1 MTGRILIMGAFTQQ
15 FTNQFHGFF
24 KRKPN
29 RFIVRLNEQAEK
41 SFEGTQAL
49 LAFMRQPE
57 KQQAARVQ
65 RLEKEADAIRRYLID
80 DLSRSFVTPIDRED
94 LFALSRAVDDVL
106 DCAYSTTNEM
116 MVLGVK
122 PTADLC
128 AMAQLLCQSAKEL
141 SLAIENLEHQPQA
154 ANNHSMRV
162 KAIGNRM
169 ERLYSEALAHLF
181 DSPTDLKDVVRMF
194 KMREIYRHMFRA
206 VTSAEQAANVLGDI
220 VIKFY

>member
-1 MTGRILIMGAFTQQ
+1 MNERVVVVGAFTQV
-15 FTNQFHGFF
+15 TNQFYGFF

-29 RFIVRLNEQAEK
+29 RFIVCLSEQAAK

-49 LAFMRQPE
+49 LAFMRKPE
-57 KQQAARVQ
+57 KPQAARVY
-65 RLEKEADAIRRYLID
+65 RLEKEADAIRRSLID
-80 DLSRSFVTPIDRED
+80 DLNRSFVTPIDRED
-94 LFALSRAVDDVL
+94 LFALSRAIDDVL
-106 DCAYSTTNEM
+106 DYAYSTTNEM
-116 MVLGVK
+116 YVLGVA
-122 PTADLC
+122 PTSDLC
-128 AMAQLLCQSAKEL
+128 AMAELLCRSAKEL
-141 SLAIENLEHQPQA
+141 ALAIENLEHQPQV
-154 ANNHSMRV
+154 ANTHSMRV

>member
-1 MTGRILIMGAFTQQ
+1 MGAFTQV
-15 FTNQFHGFF
+15 TNQFHGFF

-29 RFIVRLNEQAEK
+29 RFIVRLCEQAEK

-57 KQQAARVQ
+57 KPQAARVYK
-65 RLEKEADAIRRYLID
+65 LEKEADSIRSILIA
-80 DLSRSFVTPIDRED
+80 DLNRSFVTPIDRED
-94 LFALSRAVDDVL
+94 LFALSRAIDDVL
-106 DCAYSTTNEM
+106 DYAYSTINEM
-116 MVLGVK
+116 VVLGVK
-122 PTADLC
+122 PTNDLY
-128 AMAQLLCQSAKEL
+128 AMAKLLCQSAREL
-141 SLAIENLEHQPQA
+141 LLAVENLDHQPQV

-181 DSPTDLKDVVRMF
+181 DSPADLKDVVRMF

>member
-1 MTGRILIMGAFTQQ
+1 MSAFTQV
-15 FTNQFHGFF
+15 TNQFHGFF

-29 RFIVRLNEQAEK
+29 RFIVCLSEQATK

-49 LAFMRQPE
+49 LAFMRKPE
-57 KQQAARVQ
+57 KRQAAQVY
-65 RLEKEADAIRRYLID
+65 RLEKEADAIRRSLID
-80 DLSRSFVTPIDRED
+80 DLNRSFVTPIDRED
-94 LFALSRAVDDVL
+94 LFALSRAIDDVL
-106 DCAYSTTNEM
+106 DYAYSTTNEM
-116 MVLGVK
+116 VVLGVE
-122 PTADLC
+122 PTNDLC

-141 SLAIENLEHQPQA
+141 SLAIENLEHQPQV
-154 ANNHSMRV
+154 ANTHSMRV